1 MVNLLSR
8 GRGVLLHAM
17 GVSDRGR
24 GLLFA
29 GTSGAGKST
38 MAGLW
43 RNREGATPL
52 SDDRVIVRRNN
63 GGFWIYGTPW
73 QSDARVA
80 YPHSAPLKQI
90 FIIHHHSP
98 NNRTLPLDPASAAS
112 KLLARSFPTFWDA
125 DGMAF
130 TVDFLGQLA
139 QSVPCNELGFVPSPD
154 IVDFVRCESAP

>member
-1 MVNLLSR
+1 M
-8 GRGVLLHAM
+8 
-17 GVSDRGR
+17 
-24 GLLFA
+24 
-29 GTSGAGKST
+29 SGAGKST
-38 MAGLW
+38 MADLW
-43 RNREGATPL
+43 AGRTGANVL

-63 GGFWIYGTPW
+63 GGFWMYGTPW
-73 QSDARVA
+73 HGDAQMA
-80 YPHSAPLKQI
+80 SPDGAPLKQI
-90 FIIHHHSP
+90 FTIRHSSR
-98 NNRTLPLDPASAAS
+98 NRSVPLGTADAAS